1 MTFTP
6 WRSLGNKTGFTERS
20 LAETLEGGQSFLWAK
35 TASGSW
41 RGTWGDNVAELRIVS
56 GSLEWRTPK
65 QRTVE
70 RKEILRYLAIDSEYD
85 AICNSLPWRSDPVLA
100 DAMKRF
106 RGLRILRQP
115 LSETLFCFLLSSVK
129 SIPQIKDLCLKTAQE
144 FGKELVPGIHAIPTW
159 ERLAEVAEPDFRALK
174 YGYRAKYVAA
184 TAERIAAEP
193 GFLRNCEAM
202 PYMEARSKLTEL
214 PGVGGKVADC
224 ALLFGGAKLEAFP
237 VDTWIAKAMADR
249 YGLGGWSLDQIAS
262 FGRIHFGPHAGLA
275 QQFLFSAVR
284 AG

>member
-6 WRSLGNKTGFTERS
+6 WRSLGKKTGFTERS

-41 RGTWGDNVAELRIVS
+41 LGTWGDNITELRIVS

-70 RKEILRYLAIDSEYD
+70 RKEIVRYLAIDSEYD

-129 SIPQIKDLCLKTAQE
+129 SIPQIKDLCLNTARE
-144 FGKELVPGIHAIPTW
+144 FGEELVPGIHAIPTW
-159 ERLAEVAEPDFRALK
+159 ERLAEVAELDLRALK

-184 TAERIAAEP
+184 TAERLAGEP
-193 GFLRNCEAM
+193 DFFENCLAM
-202 PYMEARSKLTEL
+202 SYVDARSKLIEL

-237 VDTWIAKAMADR
+237 VDTWIAKVMSDR
-249 YGLGGWSLDQIAS
+249 YGMAGWNLDQIAS
-262 FGRIHFGPHAGLA
+262 FGRIHFGPYAGLA

>member
-1 MTFTP
+1 VIFTP
-6 WRSLGNKTGFTERS
+6 WLSLGKKTGFTEHS

-41 RGTWGDNVAELRIVS
+41 LGTWGDNITELRIMS

-70 RKEILRYLAIDSEYD
+70 RKEIVRYLAIDSEYD

-129 SIPQIKDLCLKTAQE
+129 SIPQIKDLCLNTARE
-144 FGKELVPGIHAIPTW
+144 FGEELVPGIHAIPTW
-159 ERLAEVAEPDFRALK
+159 ESLAEVAEPDLRALK

-184 TAERIAAEP
+184 TAERLAGEP
-193 GFLRNCEAM
+193 DFFENCLAM
-202 PYMEARSKLTEL
+202 PYVDARSKLIEL

-237 VDTWIAKAMADR
+237 VDTWIAKVMSDR
-249 YGLGGWSLDQIAS
+249 YGMAGWNLDQIAS
-262 FGRIHFGPHAGLA
+262 FGRIHFGPYAGLA

>member
-6 WRSLGNKTGFTERS
+6 WRSLGKKTGFTESS

-41 RGTWGDNVAELRIVS
+41 LGTWGDNITELRIMS

-65 QRTVE
+65 QRTLE

-129 SIPQIKDLCLKTAQE
+129 SIPQIKDLCLKTARE
-144 FGKELVPGIHAIPTW
+144 FGEELVPGIHAIPTW
-159 ERLAEVAEPDFRALK
+159 ERLAEVAEQDLRALK

-184 TAERIAAEP
+184 TAARLAGEP
-193 GFLRNCEAM
+193 DFLENCEAM
-202 PYMEARSKLTEL
+202 SYVEARSKLIEL

-237 VDTWIAKAMADR
+237 VDTWIAKVMSDR
-249 YGLGGWSLDQIAS
+249 YGMVGWSLDQIAS
-262 FGRIHFGPHAGLA
+262 FGRIHFGPYAGLA

>member
-6 WRSLGNKTGFTERS
+6 WRSLGKKTGFTESS

-41 RGTWGDNVAELRIVS
+41 LGTWGDNITELRIVS

-65 QRTVE
+65 QRTLE

-129 SIPQIKDLCLKTAQE
+129 SIPQIKDLCLNTARE
-144 FGKELVPGIHAIPTW
+144 FGEELVPGIYAIPTW
-159 ERLAEVAEPDFRALK
+159 KRLSEVAEQDLRALK

-184 TAERIAAEP
+184 TAERLAGEP
-193 GFLRNCEAM
+193 DFLGNCETM
-202 PYMEARSKLTEL
+202 PYVEARSKLIEL
-214 PGVGGKVADC
+214 PGVGSKVADC

-237 VDTWIAKAMADR
+237 VDTWIAKVVSDR
-249 YGLGGWSLDQIAS
+249 YGMVGWSLDQIAS
-262 FGRIHFGPHAGLA
+262 FGRIHFGPYAGLA